1 MRYLL
6 IPTFLLLMTGASRA
20 DDLNDLPEL
29 ACVLAPTPLE
39 REQIGC
45 PNHDVAGVAEQPDD
59 AVRFELSEAPK
70 D

>member
-6 IPTFLLLMTGASRA
+6 IPTLLLLTTDTPRA
-20 DDLNDLPEL
+20 DDLADLPEL
-29 ACVLAPTPLE
+29 ACALTSTPLE
-39 REQIGC
+39 RKQIGC
-45 PNHDVAGVAEQPDD
+45 PDRDVVGVAEQPDS